1 MLNWYDN
8 YYFYLVTCLNW
19 MINTTGHHTLRKTA
33 ESVGERRKLGPV
45 LARTHDEEGR
55 PLEKQPFA
63 GEGVLFLGR

>member
-1 MLNWYDN
+1 
-8 YYFYLVTCLNW
+8 